1 MSTTSA
7 TTTTARASRSSSR
20 GARSVRASTRAM
32 RRARGVADDADDVV
46 VEEDPMSAYERE
58 MEATRARGRAIAL
71 SGFATGAFAFAFTAS
86 VGTTGSEAVAAG
98 ANLAKLEASSTPLD
112 RALVNGKPT
121 VVEFYADWC
130 EVCKESAPTVYAVE
144 REHANGV
151 NFVMLNIDNVK
162 WSEEMDT
169 YGVDGIP
176 HLEFLDARG
185 ESEGFIVGKFPREVL
200 EKNVSALEAG
210 EKTLPYAKQYGK
222 ASAAEPGVVPSA
234 DPRAPVSQ
242 ATSADPRA
250 HG

>member
-1 MSTTSA
+1 MPRVSSVSSGAVTVR
-7 TTTTARASRSSSR
+7 ARARDAASR
-20 GARSVRASTRAM
+20 ARAM
-32 RRARGVADDADDVV
+32 RASSGRNDDARGEGAGGGASDSFALDD
-46 VEEDPMSAYERE
+46 EGR
-58 MEATRARGRAIAL
+58 RNRAIAVA
-71 SGFATGAFAFAFTAS
+71 GFASGVCAFAVSAW
-86 VGTTGSEAVAAG
+86 TGGSGDAVAAG
-98 ANLAKLEASSTPLD
+98 ANLARLEASSVPLD
-112 RALVNGKPT
+112 AALRSGKPT

>member
-1 MSTTSA
+1 M
-7 TTTTARASRSSSR
+7 RA
-20 GARSVRASTRAM
+20 VRARRRRAGWM
-32 RRARGVADDADDVV
+32 RRATGARGVAEDGDDVAR
-46 VEEDPMSAYERE
+46 EDAVSAHERE

-71 SGFATGAFAFAFTAS
+71 SGFATGACAFAFTAS

-98 ANLAKLEASSTPLD
+98 VNLAKLEASSTPFD

-144 REHANGV
+144 REHAKGV

-162 WSEEMDT
+162 WSEEMDA

-210 EKTLPYAKQYGK
+210 ETTLPYAKQYGK